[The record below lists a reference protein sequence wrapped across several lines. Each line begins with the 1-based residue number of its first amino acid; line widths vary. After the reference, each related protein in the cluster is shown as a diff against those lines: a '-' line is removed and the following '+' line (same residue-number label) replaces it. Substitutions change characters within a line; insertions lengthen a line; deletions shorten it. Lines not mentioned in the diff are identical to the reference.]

1 MNSLALAAAVL
12 LSATAPAIG
21 HEDTKAR
28 RLSFPGFVISCLRG
42 HSLHGRSAVQDPPK
56 PAPKPEAEEK
66 DLTPEEA
73 LKILKECQGLM
84 EEAEA
89 LLNDSSRGKSLL
101 AQEDT
106 AKRIEELLKE
116 DPGLAQKSTLEKI
129 ERLMKKSEGSQ
140 GSTVEKLADVIRR
153 VKAQQQ
159 QGQGEGQP
167 QQGPPQQMPQ
177 QMPQGQKPDQPQ
189 NPATAPYDPNR
200 QGDPINKFRSRGDRT
215 GRWGDLPPRL
225 REAMLSGK
233 RDLDQFPPEY
243 QQLLKEYFKVI
254 SGE

>member
-1 MNSLALAAAVL
+1 MSSLALATVLL
-12 LSATAPAIG
+12 LSAVAQ
-21 HEDTKAR
+21 E
-28 RLSFPGFVISCLRG
+28 
-42 HSLHGRSAVQDPPK
+42 PPK

-66 DLTPEEA
+66 ELTPEEA
-73 LKILKECQGLM
+73 LKILEECQGLM
-84 EEAEA
+84 EQAEA
-89 LLNDSSRGKSLL
+89 LLNDSARGKSLL
-101 AQEDT
+101 SQEET

-159 QGQGEGQP
+159 GQGQGQP

-177 QMPQGQKPDQPQ
+177 QMPQGQQPQ
-189 NPATAPYDPNR
+189 NQPSNPATAPYDPNR

-215 GRWGDLPPRL
+215 GRWGDLPPRM
-225 REAMLSGK
+225 REAMLSGQ

>member
-1 MNSLALAAAVL
+1 MSSLAFAAALL
-12 LSATAPAIG
+12 LSA
-21 HEDTKAR
+21 
-28 RLSFPGFVISCLRG
+28 
-42 HSLHGRSAVQDPPK
+42 AVQDPPK

-66 DLTPEEA
+66 DLSPEEA

-89 LLNDSSRGKSLL
+89 LLNDSARGKTLL
-101 AQEDT
+101 TQEET
-106 AKRIEELLKE
+106 ARRIEELLKE
-116 DPGLAQKSTLEKI
+116 DPSLAQKSTLEKI
-129 ERLMKKSEGSQ
+129 ERLMKKSQGSQ

-159 QGQGEGQP
+159 GQGQGQP
-167 QQGPPQQMPQ
+167 QPGPPQQMPQ
-177 QMPQGQKPDQPQ
+177 QMPDGQQPQ
-189 NPATAPYDPNR
+189 NQPSNPATAPYDPNR